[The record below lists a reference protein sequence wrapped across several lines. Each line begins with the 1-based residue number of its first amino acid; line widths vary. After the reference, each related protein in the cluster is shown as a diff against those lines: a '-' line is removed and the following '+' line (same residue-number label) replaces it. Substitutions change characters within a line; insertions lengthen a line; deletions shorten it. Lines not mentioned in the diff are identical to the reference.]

1 MSVVRISLLLF
12 FINCIAT
19 GAAAQKATKEAS
31 AEKEY
36 MVFTKVEIEAGT
48 NRQEWESYM
57 RKSTKLP
64 DSVRQSIPAGTHK
77 VLISFIIDVHGTLS
91 DIKVDKDPGYGLA
104 ERALK
109 VFKGYKGEWQ
119 PANQCGRSV
128 KSYKKMPVIFVVPA
142 G

>member
-1 MSVVRISLLLF
+1 MTVTRYLLVPCV
-12 FINCIAT
+12 ICCMVT
-19 GAAAQKATKEAS
+19 GAAAQKATKNTSTEDYD
-31 AEKEY
+31 K
-36 MVFTKVEIEAGT
+36 VFTKIEMEAGT
-48 NRQEWESYM
+48 NRQEWESYL
-57 RKSTKLP
+57 RKSTLLP

-77 VLISFIIDVHGTLS
+77 VLISFIIDVHGKLS

-119 PANQCGRSV
+119 PANQCGRLV